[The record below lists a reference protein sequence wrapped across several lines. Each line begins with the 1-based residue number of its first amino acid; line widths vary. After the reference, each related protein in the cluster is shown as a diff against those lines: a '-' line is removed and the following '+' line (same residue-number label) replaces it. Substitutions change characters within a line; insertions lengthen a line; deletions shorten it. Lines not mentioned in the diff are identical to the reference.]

1 MIYLWDV
8 AAGLA
13 PIKKYLYNNDN
24 HIVAGALL
32 AAGIVNCGIN
42 IDSDPVSSE
51 LFFFFLI

>member
-32 AAGIVNCGIN
+32 AAGLLTV
-42 IDSDPVSSE
+42 VSI
-51 LFFFFLI
+51 LILAP